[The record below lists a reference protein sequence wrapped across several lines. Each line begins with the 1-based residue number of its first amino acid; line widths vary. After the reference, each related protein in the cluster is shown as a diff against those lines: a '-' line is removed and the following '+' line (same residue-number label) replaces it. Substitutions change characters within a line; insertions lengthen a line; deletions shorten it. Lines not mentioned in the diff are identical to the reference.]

1 MHKLVTLIPAVLL
14 LVAGAAQTATS
25 RGPDAELARAI
36 EGRIAGKPVNC
47 INLRDIRSSRI
58 IDRTAIVYEVSGG
71 TNYVN
76 RPTSGAFSLRSGLV
90 LVTDTHSSQLCSIDI
105 VRLYD
110 SMSRMEL
117 GSIGLGKFVPY
128 RKPSR
133 P

>member
-1 MHKLVTLIPAVLL
+1 MQKLVSLIPAVLL
-14 LVAGAAQTATS
+14 LVGVSAQAATD
-25 RGPDAELARAI
+25 RGSDAKLARAI
-36 EGRIAGKPVNC
+36 EAKPVSC

-71 TNYVN
+71 TYYVN
-76 RPTSGAFSLRSGLV
+76 RPTSGAFSLRSGLI

-117 GSIGLGKFVPY
+117 GAIGLGKFTPY

>member
-1 MHKLVTLIPAVLL
+1 MQKLVSLIPAVLL
-14 LVAGAAQTATS
+14 LVGVSAQAATD
-25 RGPDAELARAI
+25 RGSDAELAHAI
-36 EGRIAGKPVNC
+36 EGKPVNC

-76 RPTSGAFSLRSGLV
+76 RPTSGAFSLRSGLI